1 MFCLVFMCNFAL
13 SMSEKRARKFSR
25 PAAAIQSTNRIG
37 SANEKGTFSRRTTHG
52 LQPRST
58 TGEKNSKF
66 KTLNS
71 KFKNSYSPQA
81 IHLNSKFL
89 TLKF

>member
-1 MFCLVFMCNFAL
+1 
-13 SMSEKRARKFSR
+13 MSEKKARKFSR

-58 TGEKNSKF
+58 TGEKTLNSKLVLAAGDTSKVKTLNSKF

-71 KFKNSYSPQA
+71 KLVLA
-81 IHLNSKFL
+81 AGDTSKL
-89 TLKF
+89 